1 MAPVQRRRRMLGK
14 VPGDREGHM
23 RQTVLRVVGGRQR
36 AGRPRQHRR
45 DRHQQI
51 VVAQHRLV
59 DGGAHAHDVGQG
71 LHHLRATEAGGT
83 APGPV
88 DHEARQANPLM
99 LAHRLQIP
107 MGTGLQQHLHALEH
121 FRIQEAVDHL
131 DTGPSRLQRSGR
143 FLHRQAD
150 GRIHR
155 RPHPHVGQH
164 RDGQRLRT
172 HPVHPH
178 PVLRALGRQAG
189 KVTVIG
195 TGQDVHHRCRI
206 MHAAGDRARHTS
218 HGRCSQRHPALRG
231 LEAEDAA
238 EGRRHAQRP
247 DPVDGHMQRCI
258 ARRTGHRGPGRR
270 TTGGQRR
277 LPWVSHQTPLDAAT
291 GHHGI
296 VRGHH
301 RLAQHHAAG
310 FQQPRHHRR
319 DALHL
324 VGIRR
329 Q

>member
-36 AGRPRQHRR
+36 AGRPRQHWR
-45 DRHQQI
+45 DRHQQV
-51 VVAQHRLV
+51 VVAHHRLV

-71 LHHLRATEAGGT
+71 LHHLRATEARCT
-83 APGPV
+83 ALGPV
-88 DHEARQANPLM
+88 NHEARQAGPLT

-107 MGTGLQQHLHALEH
+107 MGTRLQQHLHALEH
-121 FRIQEAVDHL
+121 LRIQEAVDHL
-131 DTGPSRLQRSGR
+131 DTGPGRLQRPGG
-143 FLHRQAD
+143 FLHRQTD

-195 TGQDVHHRCRI
+195 AGQDVHHRCRI
-206 MHAAGDRARHTS
+206 MHAAGDRARHTP
-218 HGRCSQRHPALRG
+218 HGRCGQWHPALRG

-258 ARRTGHRGPGRR
+258 ARGTGHRCPG
-270 TTGGQRR
+270 
-277 LPWVSHQTPLDAAT
+277 
-291 GHHGI
+291 
-296 VRGHH
+296 
-301 RLAQHHAAG
+301 
-310 FQQPRHHRR
+310 
-319 DALHL
+319 
-324 VGIRR
+324 
-329 Q
+329 